1 MTASFWQKV
10 KTDPVYRQGLIFMIG
25 NFTAAVM
32 GYLYHLFMGRLLA
45 PAEYAIVASLL
56 SLFIIISVPAN
67 TIQTVVMRYTAQYQA
82 QRNIQGINW
91 LERFLGLRMFWA
103 GCVVAAVFLAL
114 SPWISRFLNIGSVYP
129 VAIVGLVFIFSFLS
143 PVYRGILQGL
153 QKFKDVCWSLIGEA
167 LVKLGAAVALVWLG
181 FQAGGAVAAVVLG
194 VVAGLLIAWQ
204 LTKRRERVAG
214 EQPTRIKELFAYTVP
229 VVITLL
235 ILALLYN
242 IDVILVKHYFPGD
255 EAGHYAALS
264 QLGKIIVFGT
274 GAIAGVMFPMVV
286 EKFEKKQNYAPVL
299 WKSIGIVG
307 LLSGI
312 ATVVYFLA
320 PKFII
325 GLLYGPEYLAL
336 SDLLGYVAI
345 FMTLYAVLNILIQF
359 FISIKS
365 YRFLIWLGLG
375 IVAQVLLIIFY
386 HRTISQVI
394 IVMDLSLAAITA
406 LLFIYYAIFRKKLG
420 ARQTVDSGTG
430 L

>member
-1 MTASFWQKV
+1 MLAKVWVKV

-25 NFTAAVM
+25 NFVAAVL
-32 GYLYHLFMGRLLA
+32 GYLYHLFMGRMLA

-67 TIQTVVMRYTAQYQA
+67 TIQTVVMRYVAQYQA
-82 QRNIQGINW
+82 RRNIPGINW
-91 LERFLGLRMFWA
+91 LQRFLGLRILGIGGVTA
-103 GCVVAAVFLAL
+103 VVFLIF
-114 SPWISRFLNIGSVYP
+114 SPWLSEFLNIGSVYP
-129 VAIVGLVFIFSFLS
+129 VAIIGLVFLFSFLS
-143 PVYRGILQGL
+143 PVYRGVLQGL
-153 QKFKDVCWSLIGEA
+153 QKFKEICWSLIGEA
-167 LVKLGAAVALVWLG
+167 LIKLGAAVGLVWLG
-181 FQAGGAVAAVVLG
+181 FKASGAVTAVVLG
-194 VVAGLLIAWQ
+194 AVAGLVIAWQ
-204 LTKRRERVAG
+204 LVKKREPVSG
-214 EQPTRIKELFAYTVP
+214 EQSTKIKELFSYTVP

-242 IDVILVKHYFPGD
+242 IDVILVKHYFSGD

-286 EKFEKKQNYAPVL
+286 EKFEKKQDYAPVL
-299 WKSIGIVG
+299 WKSIGIVS

-312 ATVVYFLA
+312 ATVIYFLF

-336 SDLLGYVAI
+336 SSLLGYVAI
-345 FMTLYAVLNILIQF
+345 FMTLYAILNILIQF

-375 IVAQVLLIIFY
+375 IIAQVALIILY
-386 HRTISQVI
+386 HQTIDQVI
-394 IVMDLSLAAITA
+394 MVMDLSLTALTA
-406 LLFIYYAIFRKKLG
+406 LLFIYYAFFRKKTCL
-420 ARQTVDSGTG
+420 RQAVDSGSG